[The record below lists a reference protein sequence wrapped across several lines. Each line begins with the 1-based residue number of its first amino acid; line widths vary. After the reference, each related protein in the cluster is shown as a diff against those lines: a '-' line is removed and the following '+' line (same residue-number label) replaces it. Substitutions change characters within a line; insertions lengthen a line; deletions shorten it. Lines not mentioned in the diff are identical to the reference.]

1 MSSFPCVTLENKK
14 KKKNSILL
22 EENVKNRLH
31 HLHFRILI
39 TNQIEVTDT

>member
-1 MSSFPCVTLENKK
+1 MSSFPCVTLEN

-31 HLHFRILI
+31 HVHFRILI
-39 TNQIEVTDT
+39 TNQTEDTDT